1 MEELIFIIKGILEQG
16 LIYGIL
22 ALGIYITYEILD
34 YPDLSVDGTF
44 PLGAAITVILILK
57 GVPPWACIFLAFFGG
72 AFAGLITGIFHV
84 VFGIKDLLSGILT
97 MTALYSINLK
107 IAGKSNIPITNEGNI
122 FNMGISEL
130 IPKNLYTYKTLIIII
145 ICTIIIKKILDWY
158 LQTKS
163 GLLLRATGDNPGMI
177 TLLARNHGY
186 MKIIGLMLCNG
197 LAAISGSILAQ
208 QQRYFDSTMGTGMLV
223 MGLSSVIIGRSI
235 FKKCRFIKGT
245 TMVLMGSI
253 IYKACLA
260 AAMYFGVEP
269 NDLKLLMT
277 ILFLIVL
284 ISNNALEGRNSKKCW
299 NFKK

>member
-1 MEELIFIIKGILEQG
+1 
-16 LIYGIL
+16 
-22 ALGIYITYEILD
+22 LD

-177 TLLARNHGY
+177 TLLA
-186 MKIIGLMLCNG
+186 
-197 LAAISGSILAQ
+197 
-208 QQRYFDSTMGTGMLV
+208 
-223 MGLSSVIIGRSI
+223 
-235 FKKCRFIKGT
+235 
-245 TMVLMGSI
+245 
-253 IYKACLA
+253 
-260 AAMYFGVEP
+260 
-269 NDLKLLMT
+269 
-277 ILFLIVL
+277 
-284 ISNNALEGRNSKKCW
+284 
-299 NFKK
+299 

>member
-1 MEELIFIIKGILEQG
+1 
-16 LIYGIL
+16 
-22 ALGIYITYEILD
+22 
-34 YPDLSVDGTF
+34 
-44 PLGAAITVILILK
+44 
-57 GVPPWACIFLAFFGG
+57 
-72 AFAGLITGIFHV
+72 
-84 VFGIKDLLSGILT
+84 
-97 MTALYSINLK
+97 INLK

-245 TMVLMGSI
+245 TMVLMG
-253 IYKACLA
+253 
-260 AAMYFGVEP
+260 
-269 NDLKLLMT
+269 
-277 ILFLIVL
+277 
-284 ISNNALEGRNSKKCW
+284 
-299 NFKK
+299 